1 MRARGGRWSLNVME
15 TGRGIGGDLSNT
27 HYTEEDL
34 TPLTPPIE
42 AMRKTVSLRER
53 YASIGLA
60 AVET

>member
-1 MRARGGRWSLNVME
+1 ME

-42 AMRKTVSLRER
+42 AMRETVSTCER

-60 AVET
+60 AVETRAEF